1 MFVTS
6 ISIRREGYYGGYS
19 GRADPSKPFLA
30 TIELHGSTG
39 KVELNL
45 APAMSQ
51 KIVELI
57 ADEVA
62 EAGRETAK
70 ALTAQC
76 LEAKAL
82 PAAKAKA

>member
-6 ISIRREGYYGGYS
+6 ISIRREGYYGSSY
-19 GRADPSKPFLA
+19 GRADPSKPFHA
-30 TIELHGSTG
+30 TIELHGSSG
-39 KVELNL
+39 KVELNI
-45 APAMSQ
+45 APEMSQ

-76 LEAKAL
+76 LNVVAL
-82 PAAKAKA
+82 PAKGKA